1 MKVLLGKMQW
11 KIHTAVIVH
20 GKERNVT
27 ALILVPRGIAAVLTF
42 AHVNVSTITQKIMYQ
57 IYDKVREMS
66 LYFRYFLTWEVLQ
79 RQVSV
84 IYYEFFGLF
93 F

>member
-27 ALILVPRGIAAVLTF
+27 ALILVLCRKGLAYSAILRTNLIALR
-42 AHVNVSTITQKIMYQ
+42 Q
-57 IYDKVREMS
+57 S
-66 LYFRYFLTWEVLQ
+66 LPGRLQ
-79 RQVSV
+79 RMKESPDFSLSSLSFLV
-84 IYYEFFGLF
+84 FFSQEKKGN
-93 F
+93 